1 MFWKLVGKK
10 SSCELNCIWKY
21 ITCIFLCL
29 IPEGDNDKCYEDYY
43 TVYCIMYNFWQTLVG
58 YCAQLFSL
66 ANFQYQ
72 FFYICYV
79 VTVTKRQTL
88 HIYRHE
94 FFFFPEKCL
103 TCQNARYTRCSAV
116 GHAESFHTLED
127 FLKQMYLPNHKLLLS
142 NFIVLDEW
150 IIRWNLVA
158 WFCRK
163 PELIILNLPYN
174 KQML

>member
-29 IPEGDNDKCYEDYY
+29 IPEGDNDKCYKDYY

-58 YCAQLFSL
+58 YCANYSPWQIFSTNFFTSVMSWQLL
-66 ANFQYQ
+66 KDQH
-72 FFYICYV
+72 YIY
-79 VTVTKRQTL
+79 TVMS
-88 HIYRHE
+88 

-103 TCQNARYTRCSAV
+103 TCQDARYTRCSAV